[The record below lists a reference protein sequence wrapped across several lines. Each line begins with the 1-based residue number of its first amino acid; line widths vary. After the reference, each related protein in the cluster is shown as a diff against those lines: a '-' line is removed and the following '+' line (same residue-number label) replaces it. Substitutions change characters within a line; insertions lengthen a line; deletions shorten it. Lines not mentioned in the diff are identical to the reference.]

1 MADERQNVLAL
12 EAKRA
17 EAIGAGD
24 LAALGDCLHEEYFH
38 VFGGGT
44 TCGKAAYIAEIKKN
58 PRKPER
64 GELTVRLYG
73 DTAVV
78 TGDIINRINFAD
90 KGPRVIYAM
99 VTQVAVRG
107 SDGTWRFVSF
117 QITPK
122 RDVV

>member
-1 MADERQNVLAL
+1 MADDKQSVLDL
-12 EAKRA
+12 EARRA
-17 EAIGAGD
+17 AAIGAAD
-24 LAALGDCLHEEYFH
+24 FVALADCLHDEYFH
-38 VFGGGT
+38 VFGGGN
-44 TCGKAAYIAEIKKN
+44 TCGKAAYVEEIRKN

-90 KGPRVIYAM
+90 KGLRVIHAM
-99 VTQVAVRG
+99 VTQVAVRCAD
-107 SDGTWRFVSF
+107 SKWRFVSF

-122 RDVV
+122 REVV

>member
-1 MADERQNVLAL
+1 MADDKQNVLDL
-12 EAKRA
+12 EARRA
-17 EAIGAGD
+17 AAIGAAD
-24 LAALGDCLHEEYFH
+24 FAALADCLHDEYFH
-38 VFGGGT
+38 VFGGGN
-44 TCGKAAYIAEIKKN
+44 TCGKADYVEEIKKN

-90 KGPRVIYAM
+90 KGLRVIHAM
-99 VTQVAVRG
+99 VTQVAVRCP
-107 SDGTWRFVSF
+107 DGKWRFVSF

-122 RDVV
+122 REVV